1 MNGAKKMSVIEFK
14 MERPG
19 LLSVGDEVSVE
30 ESKLQ
35 TLQGL
40 IYYYTI
46 YPALAMSNNI
56 PARNRLKT
64 LEGKVIEIKET
75 ESASFVYAEFLD

>member
-1 MNGAKKMSVIEFK
+1 MQRVEFK

-19 LLSVGDEVSVE
+19 LLKVGDEVTVE

-35 TLQGL
+35 TLQGV

-56 PARNRLKT
+56 PSKDRLKT
-64 LEGKVIEIKET
+64 NKGVVVDIKET
-75 ESASFVYAEFLD
+75 ESASFVYANFE

>member
-1 MNGAKKMSVIEFK
+1 MQTVEFK

-19 LLSVGDEVSVE
+19 LLKVGDEVRVE

-35 TLQGL
+35 TLQGV

-56 PARNRLKT
+56 PSRSRLKT
-64 LEGKVIEIKET
+64 DIGKVVEIKET
-75 ESASFVYAEFLD
+75 ESASFVYAEFKD